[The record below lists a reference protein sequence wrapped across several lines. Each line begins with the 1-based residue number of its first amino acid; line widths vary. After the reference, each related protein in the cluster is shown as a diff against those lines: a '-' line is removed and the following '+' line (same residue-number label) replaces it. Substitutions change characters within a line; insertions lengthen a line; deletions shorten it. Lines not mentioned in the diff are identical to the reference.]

1 MDEQQSHA
9 VVALNQLQA
18 ASSSYLRSARHQPVK
33 WHAWGEAAFARAQA
47 ENKPILLDIGAVWC
61 HWCHVMDR
69 ESYEDPE
76 VARIINDHFIAV
88 KVDRDE
94 RPDVDSRYQAAVSAI
109 SGQGGWP
116 LTAFLTPDGR
126 PYFGG
131 TYFPRDDRY
140 GRPGFGRV
148 LLTMSQVWQERREE
162 ALESASSVMN
172 AIEHNETFS
181 PRSGDLNLAL
191 VDKIVTSAV
200 SQFDPRHGGF
210 GSQPKFPHPAI
221 LDLLLE
227 VGLNRGIE
235 EAKRASTVTL
245 EQMARGG
252 VYDQLAGGFH
262 RYSVDERWVV
272 PHFEKMIYD
281 NTELLRNYVHAY
293 QSFVREDFRST
304 AEEIIGWL
312 DAVMTDR
319 ERGGFYASQDADIN
333 LDDDGDY
340 FTWTLEEARAV
351 LDADELALAAPYWDI
366 GELGD
371 MHHNPAKNVLH
382 RKFTVDEVAKHTG
395 KSLADARWLISSA
408 HRKLLAARVDRSTPF
423 IDSTLY
429 TGWNAMGVTAYLEA
443 ARVLRTDS
451 PRRFALLTL
460 DRIIAEAWN
469 GKDTL
474 RHVIAYGEDAGT
486 EMAEDIAGTL
496 DDYAMTV
503 HACID
508 GWISTGQMRYYQTA
522 IKLADA
528 MIAKF
533 YDRTAGAF
541 FDTAA
546 GEDGAIP
553 LGALTARRKPLQ
565 DSPTPAGN
573 PTAAS
578 ALLRLEELSGVKEY
592 REIAEDTLESFAG
605 IVEHFGLYAGS
616 YGLALE
622 RLLLDPIQVVVV
634 GTGAEAD
641 QLETLATARYA
652 VNKTVIRLLQ
662 ETIAAGALPDA
673 LGETVLQVPQPEGPA
688 WALVCRGRTCM
699 PPVSDPEGL
708 LHALE

>member
-9 VVALNQLQA
+9 AVALNQLQA

-181 PRSGDLNLAL
+181 PRGGDLNLAL
-191 VDKIVTSAV
+191 VDKIVTSAI

-227 VGLNRGIE
+227 VGLDRGIE

-382 RKFTVDEVAKHTG
+382 RKFTVDEVATHTG

-408 HRKLLAARVDRSTPF
+408 HRKLLAARVERSTPF

-443 ARVLRTDS
+443 ARVLRTET

-469 GKDTL
+469 GNDTL
-474 RHVIAYGEDAGT
+474 RHVIAYGEDAGA

-553 LGALTARRKPLQ
+553 LGALTTRRKPLQ

-622 RLLLDPIQVVVV
+622 RLLLDPVQVVVV

-641 QLETLATARYA
+641 QLETLAMARYA

-699 PPVSDPEGL
+699 LPVSDPEGL